1 MNRSRFPLTT
11 RGIAASA
18 ALAVALP
25 GALAAQ
31 AAKFD
36 SPVVSTQWLA
46 EHLNDPSVVVLHLAN
61 IRRDYTAGHV
71 PGARFLWVNDIA
83 PGTPDLSTEL
93 PPVAKL
99 DSLMES
105 LGVSDN
111 SRVVVY
117 APTVS
122 TMAAR
127 VFMTL
132 DYLGLGDRAAVLDGG
147 FNAWKAEGREVS
159 TEVPKVVKGKFT
171 PRVRAEAVVNAEG
184 VKASIDK
191 PGVRIL
197 DARTPDFY
205 GATTTGPAAGGTHPE
220 RAQYSIHD
228 ADRLDR
234 PAEGSGDDHR
244 DVHGRGGSTVRPRH
258 HVLPR
263 RSTGKPAPAGGSLC
277 GADHELVRRVVR
289 GLERAWRRLSGGG
302 SGEEI
307 VQGPRISHIS
317 CTMSRREWHRSA
329 ATGTAN

>member
-205 GATTTGPAAGGTHPE
+205 GATTTGPAAGGYP
-220 RAQYSIHD
+220 
-228 ADRLDR
+228 R
-234 PAEGSGDDHR
+234 PGHIQSALNIPFTTLTD
-244 DVHGRGGSTVRPRH
+244 
-258 HVLPR
+258 
-263 RSTGKPAPAGGSLC
+263 STGRLKDRATITAMFTAAGVQPSDRVITYCHVGQQGSLLLLAARYAGLTTSLYDASFEDWSAR
-277 GADHELVRRVVR
+277 GADYPVV
-289 GLERAWRRLSGGG
+289 
-302 SGEEI
+302 
-307 VQGPRISHIS
+307 GP
-317 CTMSRREWHRSA
+317 A
-329 ATGTAN
+329 KK